1 MAMLLIA
8 GIVQIICGIAV
19 IAWMVT
25 ELNKNNKSYCD
36 KLYVECKDGKD
47 SDGDV
52 CADGFYGSD
61 AMCQKECIDADNCW
75 GGDPDHTQCAP
86 PPFSFPPPAS
96 HHPPPTTTLPATPKY
111 RQLRFSE
118 QLR

>member
-1 MAMLLIA
+1 MLLIA

-86 PPFSFPPPAS
+86 PFPPPAS

-111 RQLRFSE
+111 RQLRFPE